1 MSTYLE
7 ISEEVSNLARK
18 RIRKITFSTCN
29 TANPDCY
36 NVADAFIKRMKV
48 REVDGFD
55 GGALF
60 DYSDSTLKKGNGE
73 QHTWNKYVEKELTF
87 KAGFPSM
94 YVYEPTRERMGL
106 RKYRNGKWSSVT
118 KLYPNS
124 I

>member
-1 MSTYLE
+1 M
-7 ISEEVSNLARK
+7 ARK

-60 DYSDSTLKKGNGE
+60 DYSDST
-73 QHTWNKYVEKELTF
+73 
-87 KAGFPSM
+87 
-94 YVYEPTRERMGL
+94 
-106 RKYRNGKWSSVT
+106 
-118 KLYPNS
+118 
-124 I
+124 

>member
-29 TANPDCY
+29 TAN
-36 NVADAFIKRMKV
+36 ADAFIKRMKV

-73 QHTWNKYVEKELTF
+73 QYTWNKYVEKELTF

-118 KLYPNS
+118 KLYSNS

>member
-1 MSTYLE
+1 M
-7 ISEEVSNLARK
+7 
-18 RIRKITFSTCN
+18 KITFDYNNVTPNEIAKTIEHFYN
-29 TANPDCY
+29 T
-36 NVADAFIKRMKV
+36 
-48 REVDGFD
+48 
-55 GGALF
+55 
-60 DYSDSTLKKGNGE
+60 YSDLTLKKGNGE

-118 KLYPNS
+118 KLYSNS